1 MAIRSMPVAPRQ
13 IAIQHLMGTVI
24 SIDVRDMDVPAAAI
38 DAAFAWLHE
47 VDDRFSTYKP
57 ESEISRLGRGE
68 LTLQECHPDVSEVLA
83 ICEELQIMTGGA
95 FNAWRARID
104 GRLDPSG
111 VVKGWA
117 VDRAAA
123 ILEQA
128 GAANF
133 CVNAGGDVLA
143 RGVPE
148 LGRKWRV
155 GIRHPQDPQ
164 SVATVLEV
172 SNLAVATSGR
182 YERGDHIID
191 GRTGEPARGL
201 LSLTVVG
208 PRMTEADAY
217 ATAGFAMGEPGIG
230 WVSAQN
236 GYSGYGVTLNDR
248 ARFSDGFLRL
258 IEPT

>member
-1 MAIRSMPVAPRQ
+1 MAIGAMPVAPRQ
-13 IAIQHLMGTVI
+13 MAVQHLMGTVI
-24 SIDVRDMDVPAAAI
+24 SIDVRDMEVPSGAI
-38 DAAFAWLHE
+38 DAAFAWLHQ

-57 ESEISRLGRGE
+57 ESEISRLGHGE
-68 LTLQECHPDVSEVLA
+68 LTLEDCHPDVSQVLA
-83 ICEELQIMTGGA
+83 ICEELRIKSGGA
-95 FNAWRARID
+95 FNAWRARVD

-117 VDRAAA
+117 IDRAAA

-133 CVNAGGDVLA
+133 CINAGGDVLA
-143 RGVPE
+143 HGIPE
-148 LGRKWRV
+148 AGRKWRV
-155 GIRHPQDPQ
+155 GIRHPRDPQ

-191 GRTGEPARGL
+191 GRSGEPARGL

-217 ATAGFAMGEPGIG
+217 ATAGFAMGEPGIVWTATQAG
-230 WVSAQN
+230 YEAYGITQN
-236 GYSGYGVTLNDR
+236 GR
-248 ARFSDGFLRL
+248 ARYTRGLADL
-258 IEPT
+258 ISV

>member
-1 MAIRSMPVAPRQ
+1 MAIGAMPVAPRQ
-13 IAIQHLMGTVI
+13 MTVQHLMGTVI
-24 SIDVRDMDVPAAAI
+24 SIDVRDMDVSAAAI

-57 ESEISRLGRGE
+57 ESEVSRLGRGE
-68 LTLQECHPDVSEVLA
+68 LTLEDCHPHVAEVLA
-83 ICEELQIMTGGA
+83 ICEELRIKSGGA
-95 FNAWRARID
+95 FNAWRARAD

-128 GAANF
+128 GATNF
-133 CVNAGGDVLA
+133 CINAGGDVLA
-143 RGVPE
+143 RGIPAA
-148 LGRKWRV
+148 GRKWRV
-155 GIRHPQDPQ
+155 GIRHPEDPQ

-191 GRTGEPARGL
+191 GRSGEPARGL

-217 ATAGFAMGEPGIG
+217 ATAGFAMGKPGIA
-230 WVSAQN
+230 WVAIQTGYDAYGITQN
-236 GYSGYGVTLNDR
+236 GR
-248 ARFSDGFLRL
+248 ARYTRRL
-258 IEPT
+258 ADLVSS